1 MNKLHYRPEISGLR
15 ALSIAFVLIYHFFP
29 SYLKA
34 GFIGV
39 DIFFVISG
47 YLIFQIISKNHY
59 ELPLRTF
66 LQGRFLRLF
75 PSFLLILIFT
85 LAIGWWVLL
94 AEEYVDLSTSVLA
107 SLLAQSNYFEFS
119 KSGYFDNAINI
130 RPLLH
135 LWSLAVEFQFY
146 IFIALLC
153 TLCRNRNYMLL
164 LLVGCTTV
172 SLLLD
177 ITFINRIPSAV
188 FFFTPFRMWE
198 FLAGAIAA
206 LLQKDKESTPVLS
219 YLGVALL
226 ALALSLMSS
235 ESTHPG
241 LITILPVLA
250 AALLLVRTRSN
261 IVTTSLSLYPLTI
274 VGEMSYALYLWHW
287 PLLEYSKLIW
297 GGLTPMFRIK
307 LLIISMALAFV
318 TTFYYEKWLRKDQKL
333 KLLITLLLAT
343 AAVSVL
349 VIINKGFTSRTVHL
363 NNAELN
369 QNNTLVMTYRRSCEK
384 YIGKPHKEDRCNDDH
399 YVEGETKLA
408 VIGDSQSNAFTT
420 VLNAFESSEKS
431 NYLQLGMGM
440 CPALIGY
447 GTLDCRHFAAKT
459 FEYITQRHTFKT
471 LIIAAQ
477 WPLYSD
483 GIKVNGQTFT
493 SDFFWQSFENTIAAY
508 SKTID
513 QIYIVYSVPLG
524 AEPRRC
530 FERLPFEL
538 KGCDLPKTLVTQN
551 EQRYREK
558 IAPIVQKYGLKVID
572 PMPAMCHE
580 ERCPVLNGSKI
591 LYLDSSHLSEA
602 GGQFLLE
609 HLDPSV
615 LSGLYH

>member
-66 LQGRFLRLF
+66 LKGRFLRLF

-94 AEEYVDLSTSVLA
+94 AGEYVDLSTSVLV

-164 LLVGCTTV
+164 LLLGCTTV
-172 SLLLD
+172 SILLD

-188 FFFTPFRMWE
+188 FFFTPFRLWE
-198 FLAGAIAA
+198 FLAGAIVA
-206 LLQKDKESTPVLS
+206 LLHKDKEYTPVLN

-226 ALALSLMSS
+226 FLALFFISS
-235 ESTHPG
+235 ESAHPG

-261 IVTTSLSLYPLTI
+261 IVTTLLSLYPLTL
-274 VGEMSYALYLWHW
+274 VGEMSYAMYLWHW

-297 GGLTPMFRIK
+297 GGLPPLFRIK
-307 LLIISMALAFV
+307 LLILSLVLAFA
-318 TTFYYEKWLRKDQKL
+318 TTFYFEKWLRKAQKL
-333 KLLITLLLAT
+333 KLLITLLIAT
-343 AAVSVL
+343 IVGSSL
-349 VIINKGFTSRTVHL
+349 ILINHGFTLRTVDL

-369 QNNTLVMTYRRSCEK
+369 QNNPLIMTYRRSCEK
-384 YIGKPHKEDRCNDDH
+384 YIGRPHKEDRCNDDQ
-399 YVEGETKLA
+399 YIEEKTKLA

-420 VLNAFESSEKS
+420 VLNAFKSSEKP

-447 GTLDCRHFAAKT
+447 GSNECRHFAAET

-508 SKTID
+508 SKHID
-513 QIYIVYSVPLG
+513 QIYILYSVPLG

-530 FERLPFEL
+530 FKRLSSEL
-538 KGCDLPKTLVTQN
+538 KGCDLPKAVVTQN
-551 EQRYREK
+551 EQHYRKK
-558 IAPIVQKYGLKVID
+558 IAPIIQKYGLKVID
-572 PMPAMCHE
+572 PIPAMCQE
-580 ERCPVLNGSKI
+580 DICPVLIDSKI

-602 GGQFLLE
+602 GGKFLFD
-609 HLDPSV
+609 HLDNP
-615 LSGLYH
+615 YE

>member
-1 MNKLHYRPEISGLR
+1 MNMLHYRPEICGLR

-47 YLIFQIISKNHY
+47 YLIFQIISKNNY
-59 ELPLRTF
+59 ELPLKAF
-66 LQGRFLRLF
+66 LKGRFLRLF
-75 PSFLLILIFT
+75 PSFLLILIST
-85 LAIGWWVLL
+85 LAIGWCVLL
-94 AEEYVDLSTSVLA
+94 AGEYVDLSTSVLA

-153 TLCRNRNYMLL
+153 SLCRNRNNMLL

-172 SLLLD
+172 SIFLD
-177 ITFINRIPSAV
+177 ITFINRTPSAV
-188 FFFTPFRMWE
+188 FFFTPFRLWE
-198 FLAGAIAA
+198 FLAGALTAF
-206 LLQKDKESTPVLS
+206 LQKDKEYTPTFN
-219 YLGVALL
+219 YLGMILL
-226 ALALSLMSS
+226 VLGLSLMSS
-235 ESTHPG
+235 ESSHPG
-241 LITILPVLA
+241 LITILPVLG

-261 IVTTSLSLYPLTI
+261 IVTTSLSCYPLTHL
-274 VGEMSYALYLWHW
+274 GEMSYALYLWHW

-297 GGLTPMFRIK
+297 GGLTPLFRIK
-307 LLIISMALAFV
+307 LILLSIVLAFV
-318 TTFYYEKWLRKDQKL
+318 TTFYFEKWLKKDQKF
-333 KLLITLLLAT
+333 KLLIMLVLAT
-343 AAVSVL
+343 ATVSTF
-349 VIINKGFTSRTVHL
+349 VIINKGYTSRRVHF

-384 YIGKPHKEDRCNDDH
+384 YIGNSHKEDRCNDDH
-399 YVEGETKLA
+399 YVESKTSLA

-420 VLNAFESSEKS
+420 VLNAFEPSKKS

-447 GTLDCRHFAAKT
+447 GPDDCRHFADKT
-459 FEYITQRHTFKT
+459 FDYITQQHTFKK

-524 AEPRRC
+524 AEPRKC

-580 ERCPVLNGSKI
+580 DRCPVLNGSKI
-591 LYLDSSHLSEA
+591 MYLDSSHLSEA

-615 LSGLYH
+615 LSGIYH